1 MDGNSGWTN
10 GDLVGDETKM
20 VITRCK
26 YIYTYSAVCTIE
38 KFSRSQMNGSPYVDM
53 MYALCELDNV
63 KLLVS
68 LANSLEYNKAHE

>member
-1 MDGNSGWTN
+1 MGKKPPPFSLKFCDPN
-10 GDLVGDETKM
+10 VM
-20 VITRCK
+20 VL
-26 YIYTYSAVCTIE
+26 
-38 KFSRSQMNGSPYVDM
+38 KFSHSQMNGSPYVDM